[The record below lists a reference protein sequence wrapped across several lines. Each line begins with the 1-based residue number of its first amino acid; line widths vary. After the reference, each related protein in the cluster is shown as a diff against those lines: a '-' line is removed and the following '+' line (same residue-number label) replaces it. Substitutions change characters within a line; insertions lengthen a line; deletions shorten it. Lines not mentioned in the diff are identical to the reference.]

1 MRINVFFL
9 LTQRFV
15 PLQPRSSLTDT
26 AVFGQVTYGVI
37 LSSAPILGRHLR
49 CATREQFCIVFLYN
63 IFNNKPSS
71 AATPKEFR
79 SLLRLMVCDS
89 ARRWAIISF
98 GGWRAAHG
106 ILPSGALNRC
116 HGRR

>member
-1 MRINVFFL
+1 MRFNVFF
-9 LTQRFV
+9 FV
-15 PLQPRSSLTDT
+15 NAKVRTFAAEVQPHGYSGIRSSYIRCNPFLRPDFRKTSEVCHKGT
-26 AVFGQVTYGVI
+26 I
-37 LSSAPILGRHLR
+37 LY
-49 CATREQFCIVFLYN
+49 FFLYN
-63 IFNNKPSS
+63 KFNNKHSS